1 MSKKNKGNN
10 WEYDM
15 ISVDNQKNGMLKDVF
30 GMIDGGYGKSKKKNN
45 DSGKSM
51 SRFFDN
57 EVVESLGDE
66 PENQRDIEDEREYER
81 KHYSQP
87 EAPVIRKEK
96 KQKKEWKKSECEERQ
111 SVYNGRYGKEW
122 KTSECEERQ
131 SVHSGRYSAEE
142 VLAVVEAQQF
152 PMDDE
157 DDYQETT
164 TEEPRYAYQQ
174 LEQYAYRDAIQIP
187 VPQVEMEP
195 ENVTVTKEVT
205 VKEVVVETASSAPV
219 VNDEINT
226 VRITY
231 NAGFERFTTDDG
243 VLISNMYVPNYVN
256 MDEIDEDEIDA
267 DMVMDLLHD
276 MMCVYVLRT
285 HPACI
290 IKESV
295 FIEKMRSLGII
306 EMDTDKF
313 ICARRVL
320 EGENYVMMYYC
331 PDESYAVYYDTIN
344 TFGDHDAALRI
355 TRNMMNTRDGANNA
369 FPFEE
374 DLYVERYIESFD
386 QIMASNKLFNIICN
400 DSDTR
405 RQPGSQNLTYKQI
418 AEDVAEILDLEEF
431 YRQTLASILEI
442 SICSDYSDF
451 EDVSDMDTLAAVL
464 GQLAENEQVDE
475 DDEEELTAEEIAA
488 RKENCSAMISQ
499 MESMGIKVVP
509 ASKEEEEED
518 TEDAEKAAALEIL
531 DNLTTGIQTTVETA
545 TVQTTVQTTTEV
557 QTETTESPMVVP
569 VVR

>member
-10 WEYDM
+10 YWEYDM
-15 ISVDNQKNGMLKDVF
+15 INVDNQKNGMLKDVF
-30 GMIDGGYGKSKKKNN
+30 SMVDGGYGKSKKKNN

-66 PENQRDIEDEREYER
+66 PDNDRDNEDEREYER
-81 KHYSQP
+81 KHYPQP
-87 EAPVIRKEK
+87 EAPVVRKEK
-96 KQKKEWKKSECEERQ
+96 KQKKEWKKSEYEERQ
-111 SVYNGRYGKEW
+111 PKHN
-122 KTSECEERQ
+122 
-131 SVHSGRYSAEE
+131 GRYSAEE

-157 DDYQETT
+157 DDYQETSS
-164 TEEPRYAYQQ
+164 TEDPRYAYQQ
-174 LEQYAYRDAIQIP
+174 LEQYAYRDAVQIP
-187 VPQVEMEP
+187 VPQVEMES

-205 VKEVVVETASSAPV
+205 VKEVVVETTNSAPV

-231 NAGFERFTTDDG
+231 DANFERFTTTDG
-243 VLISNMYVPNYVN
+243 VLISNMYVPNYIN
-256 MDEIDEDEIDA
+256 MDEIDEEEIDA

-306 EMDTDKF
+306 AMDTDKF

-344 TFGDHDAALRI
+344 TFGDQDAALRI

-374 DLYVERYIESFD
+374 DLYVERYTGSFD
-386 QIMASNKLFNIICN
+386 QIAASNKLFNVICN

-418 AEDVAEILDLEEF
+418 AEGVAEILDIEEF
-431 YRQTLASILEI
+431 YRQTLASILEV
-442 SICSDYSDF
+442 SLCSDFSDF
-451 EDVSDMDTLAAVL
+451 DDVSDMDTLAAVL

-531 DNLTTGIQTTVETA
+531 DNVTTGIQTTVEST
-545 TVQTTVQTTTEV
+545 TVQTTVQTATEV
-557 QTETTESPMVVP
+557 QTETTASPMVVP